1 MMFKKVILTIML
13 VMGLALPV
21 YAHLTG
27 AFADFL
33 AIVYDE
39 STIDKLK
46 DEMKATEKEIAALEP
61 QVESLET
68 AFKQDQGLAVDQLQF
83 YSDVGLDTWLAMT
96 ENGEDIVDIQGNYW
110 LIEQQIDAYLE
121 ELNTLYLSFKQLEA
135 AKNALE
141 GHQELLGM
149 IEKNIQA
156 RATYLA
162 ENEGLGLEQIANYL
176 DIDWTAEIEDHII
189 AGIERDNKRI
199 NEELTHWV
207 VAQPDGTY
215 RLSGEWLNTESDLSY
230 YFRADHVYMVYERP
244 EGHVILIGQVLQN
257 KDGQSASLI
266 LEEGFYNGFFLPKE
280 LLEELIPFT
289 LSYETL
295 KNLDGVVQPYLTQK
309 DGYLQLQTK

>member
-1 MMFKKVILTIML
+1 MFKKLALTLLLVI
-13 VMGLALPV
+13 GLAVPV

-46 DEMKATEKEIAALEP
+46 DEMKATEEEIAELEP
-61 QVESLET
+61 KVQSLE
-68 AFKQDQGLAVDQLQF
+68 AEFIQDQEVAVDQLQF

-96 ENGEDIVDIQGNYW
+96 NNGEDIVDIQGNYW
-110 LIEQQIDAYLE
+110 LMQQQMDAYLA

-135 AKNALE
+135 AKDSLE

-149 IEKNIQA
+149 IAKNIEA

-199 NEELTHWV
+199 NEELTHWTER
-207 VAQPDGTY
+207 QPDGTY
-215 RLSGEWLNTESDLSY
+215 RLAGEWLNQESELSY

-257 KDGQSASLI
+257 KDGQSASLV

-280 LLEELIPFT
+280 LLDELIPFT

-295 KNLDGVVQPYLTQK
+295 KNLDGVEHPYLLQK